1 MCFIKHHFDLISR
14 PVSAMCTLHNEKP
27 KSKHKCYCF
36 NGRLQPDV
44 KVSALGNNFRNTH
57 NSNAKETEKFCFTLF
72 TLTPIFCPLQKKK
85 MFFLFGHYRMLQYLF
100 HTHRPQQRL
109 ARLTTRVKLRP
120 YVRFFLTAFPFFSG
134 GSVDKLYTTHRWRWG
149 ETKFAQSRVAHQC
162 IKLH

>member
-72 TLTPIFCPLQKKK
+72 TLTPIFCPLEKKK
-85 MFFLFGHYRMLQYLF
+85 KIFFCLDIIGCYNTYF
-100 HTHRPQQRL
+100 T
-109 ARLTTRVKLRP
+109 LTDRNKDL
-120 YVRFFLTAFPFFSG
+120 L
-134 GSVDKLYTTHRWRWG
+134 D
-149 ETKFAQSRVAHQC
+149 
-162 IKLH
+162 